1 MDQHVVKWASR
12 ILQPFRS
19 EVIAPVQQ
27 PMMPPV
33 GMALPPPLLEV
44 KETKTFTD
52 LEHQL
57 IRLACGLE
65 PAAYDMICGESW
77 N

>member
-1 MDQHVVKWASR
+1 
-12 ILQPFRS
+12 
-19 EVIAPVQQ
+19 
-27 PMMPPV
+27 MMPPV